1 MCLSIP
7 AKVEKIEGNEAIV
20 NLSGN
25 RLKAALDLL
34 DNVKEGDYVLVHA
47 GYAIQKIDEVEAE
60 ETLRLIR
67 ELEEDMSND

>member
-7 AKVEKIEGNEAIV
+7 AKVEEIKGNEAIV

-25 RLKAALDLL
+25 KLKIALDLL
-34 DNVKEGDYVLVHA
+34 DEVNIGEYVLVHA
-47 GYAIQKIDEVEAE
+47 GYAIQKIDEHEAE

-67 ELEEDMSND
+67 MLEEEEK

>member
-7 AKVEKIEGNEAIV
+7 AKVEKIDGNEAIV

-25 RLKAALDLL
+25 RLKVALDLL
-34 DNVKEGDYVLVHA
+34 DDVREGDYVLVHA

-60 ETLRLIR
+60 ETLRLIK
-67 ELEEDMSND
+67 ELEEE

>member
-7 AKVEKIEGNEAIV
+7 AKVEKIEGNEAMV

-25 RLKAALDLL
+25 RLKIALDLL
-34 DNVKEGDYVLVHA
+34 DNIQIGDYVLVHA

-67 ELEEDMSND
+67 ELEEE